1 MASET
6 SLATYGLSKIEI
18 ADILPDGGVGTTFS
32 TLGYTYEGTC
42 KLVEADPDVTTFNAE
57 EIDIPVVEI
66 YKGGKI
72 DLQFSIMDAV
82 PATLAILMGGSA
94 TGSTPNRKWEAP
106 ASKTTVEKTIKL
118 TSVEGYKITIPRAK
132 ITAKLNAEMSRKNIL
147 LTDVVATVMPPQKT
161 GVAPLIFEE

>member
-6 SLATYGLSKIEI
+6 SLPSYGLSKIEV
-18 ADILPDGGVGTTFS
+18 ADILPDGGIGTTFA

-42 KLVEADPDVTTFNAE
+42 KLVEADPEVTTFNAE

-72 DLQFSIMDAV
+72 DLQFSVMDAV
-82 PATLAILMGGSA
+82 PATLALLMGGTASG
-94 TGSTPNRKWEAP
+94 TTPNRKWESP
-106 ASKTTVEKTIKL
+106 ASKTTVEKTIKI
-118 TSVEGYKITIPRAK
+118 TPVEGYTITIPRAK

-147 LTDVVATVMPPQKT
+147 LTDCIATVMPPTKA
-161 GVAPLIFEE
+161 GISALIFEE